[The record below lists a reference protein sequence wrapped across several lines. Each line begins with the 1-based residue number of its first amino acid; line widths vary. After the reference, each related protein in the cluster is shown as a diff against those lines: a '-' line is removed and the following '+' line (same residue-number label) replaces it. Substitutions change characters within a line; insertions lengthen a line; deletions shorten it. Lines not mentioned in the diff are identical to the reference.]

1 MLKDSI
7 KVDSL
12 GGELQTTPLFWAAYH
27 NHIYAVELLLRQ
39 GADASFTDESGFNA
53 FLLSIQ
59 VSEVKLKSC
68 HGYCVSGSEQA
79 GDFCMRLSGSNGPQR
94 CFPITAAYLVAKGT
108 DINVRMRGAW
118 TFLRLNIKVVCE
130 VKC

>member
-1 MLKDSI
+1 MLKGSI

-59 VSEVKLKSC
+59 VSEAKL
-68 HGYCVSGSEQA
+68 ELP
-79 GDFCMRLSGSNGPQR
+79 RLLH
-94 CFPITAAYLVAKGT
+94 F
-108 DINVRMRGAW
+108 
-118 TFLRLNIKVVCE
+118 
-130 VKC
+130 

>member
-1 MLKDSI
+1 MFKEPALKETI
-7 KVDSL
+7 KVDAL

-27 NHIYAVELLLRQ
+27 NHIYAVELLLRH
-39 GADASFTDESGFNA
+39 GADASFTDDSGFNA

-59 VSEVKLKSC
+59 VSSKLC
-68 HGYCVSGSEQA
+68 FPVDQRTA
-79 GDFCMRLSGSNGPQR
+79 GLRQTTDCMCLYRSNDSQR

-118 TFLRLNIKVVCE
+118 ISIIP
-130 VKC
+130 